1 MPKTT
6 FFTAK
11 MAVITVGDSQDTLDS
26 ACESNAWCQSN
37 EINEIN
43 ETTWDGIRMGW
54 WCNDDA
60 IWTYHESKKKKHNEV
75 QPRVHV
81 RLMRG
86 STHPPLGMRCWKCF
100 CIMPSIVMRSPLL
113 SLGFYEQFGIAIDD
127 WCIYWCDACCKVAW
141 VSQVPS
147 HPPDVK
153 VYSLALH
160 KHLRAQNFIR
170 CRESWF
176 PHLRPGPSQ
185 FKPTRLSQGQRNN
198 TSAVRHCETYHMI
211 SWCLHFPQLLTWKW
225 NHKFKR
231 FHGLHPSVESLD
243 FRCRDTDI
251 L

>member
-1 MPKTT
+1 
-6 FFTAK
+6 
-11 MAVITVGDSQDTLDS
+11 
-26 ACESNAWCQSN
+26 
-37 EINEIN
+37 
-43 ETTWDGIRMGW
+43 
-54 WCNDDA
+54 
-60 IWTYHESKKKKHNEV
+60 
-75 QPRVHV
+75 
-81 RLMRG
+81 MRG

-113 SLGFYEQFGIAIDD
+113 SLGFYEKFGIAIDGTDD

-185 FKPTRLSQGQRNN
+185 FKPTCLSQGQRNN

-211 SWCLHFPQLLTWKW
+211 SCLHFQLLTWKW
-225 NHKFKR
+225 NHEFKDSMDFTQVLNPLTFAAVTLISSNFPWKRASSSACQPSEAAPSWDGSASSVYMFSAQIQR
-231 FHGLHPSVESLD
+231 FAECTCNCCVFAPLIACAS
-243 FRCRDTDI
+243 
-251 L
+251 

>member
-1 MPKTT
+1 MGSEWDDDV
-6 FFTAK
+6 
-11 MAVITVGDSQDTLDS
+11 MMMQSGHIT
-26 ACESNAWCQSN
+26 N
-37 EINEIN
+37 
-43 ETTWDGIRMGW
+43 R
-54 WCNDDA
+54 
-60 IWTYHESKKKKHNEV
+60 KKKKHNEV